1 MGVEDI
7 FHRKTTTKVHRVAA
21 RHYFPFRLSNRPK
34 KTNFQATHP
43 SPWHKQARDTRVR
56 SRTRPPRERAS
67 KMRKIHGPLVCKTR
81 RGGTRGPGTYPPKK
95 WHKGVTS
102 RLFPRLAECH
112 ELGMGLTP
120 TDDWTDHPF
129 ECSCWNAC
137 WMSGTSTLS
146 FPFGLGCSWEH
157 SGTYTRLQGGATQ
170 ACSTKGRNDAPV
182 ESTHER
188 DPWEIRRH
196 RSCETIP
203 ELRWEIEPEDKRR
216 RRDQT
221 VLATEAV
228 QSRDRSRGSEP
239 SPRQVGKMSFLF
251 KSKRSPAEAVQKLQA
266 GFDELESGNEKVR
279 TTDSD
284 IVTEQGQERRRWK
297 EKD

>member
-1 MGVEDI
+1 MVFGV
-7 FHRKTTTKVHRVAA
+7 
-21 RHYFPFRLSNRPK
+21 
-34 KTNFQATHP
+34 
-43 SPWHKQARDTRVR
+43 
-56 SRTRPPRERAS
+56 RTRFLECQQKHHVVWVVGVVNQDTTVRHFVERSHIHFVTSSLLPRIRKSNFKCVCDSRAC
-67 KMRKIHGPLVCKTR
+67 KPFCCVVPAAIFDLPLDHLDHESR
-81 RGGTRGPGTYPPKK
+81 SI
-95 WHKGVTS
+95 VTS
-102 RLFPRLAECH
+102 RSFPRLAECH

-120 TDDWTDHPF
+120 TDDWTDQPF

-146 FPFGLGCSWEH
+146 FPFGQGCSWEH
-157 SGTYTRLQGGATQ
+157 GGTYTRLQGGATQ
-170 ACSTKGRNDAPV
+170 AGSTKGRNGAQV

-188 DPWEIRRH
+188 DPWEIRRR

-221 VLATEAV
+221 LLATEAV

-266 GFDELESGNEKVR
+266 GFDELESGDEKVR

-284 IVTEQGQERRRWK
+284 IVTEQEQERRRWK